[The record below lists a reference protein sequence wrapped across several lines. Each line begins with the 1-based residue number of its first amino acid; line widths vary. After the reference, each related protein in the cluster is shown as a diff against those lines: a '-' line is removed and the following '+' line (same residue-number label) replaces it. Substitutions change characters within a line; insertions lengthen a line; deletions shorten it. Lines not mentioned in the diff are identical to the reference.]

1 MPNTRK
7 LLSLVCACQDGV
19 IHVRHLSCYRL
30 PQIRGNYEPCE
41 NKYYVESI
49 KKVQFQTELA
59 NSELTDGVNTHATPD
74 GVATLN
80 AVTKSDHGLKY
91 PAHSVQVFLSTP

>member
-1 MPNTRK
+1 MLDTYFLESKEIINLVNTCIM
-7 LLSLVCACQDGV
+7 L
-19 IHVRHLSCYRL
+19 
-30 PQIRGNYEPCE
+30 
-41 NKYYVESI
+41 
-49 KKVQFQTELA
+49 KVSKRSKQTELA